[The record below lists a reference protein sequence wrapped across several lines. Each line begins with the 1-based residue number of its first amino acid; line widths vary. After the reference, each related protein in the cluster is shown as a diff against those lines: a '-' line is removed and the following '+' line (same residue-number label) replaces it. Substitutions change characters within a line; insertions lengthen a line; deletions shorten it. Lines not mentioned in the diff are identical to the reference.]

1 MAKDFIKT
9 WDGRRLEDWGSTV
22 SKEFKSFQQAMK
34 REVKRLA
41 EDKGAVLVDWHN
53 GHYDMTGV
61 LERDGLFVYFH
72 YSNLDRTKV
81 VLTPKNSGWLGCSL
95 MRTMKH
101 AKDWTGGTNN
111 NVEFSQFTETMERL
125 FREQAHKRLVDNAG
139 VHVLEHT
146 SQKGYRFTMVLFDWG
161 VTVHVETQEGAV
173 LYEKEV
179 WPGSWSESYN
189 LYEASRRAMMNEGS
203 DIYRMLDRRAEQ
215 AMKKA
220 A

>member
-9 WDGRRLEDWGSTV
+9 WDGKRLEDWGSSV
-22 SKEFKSFQQAMK
+22 SKEYKSFQQAMR

-41 EDKGAVLVDWHN
+41 EDAGATLVDWHN

-111 NVEFSQFTETMERL
+111 NVEFSQFSETMEKL
-125 FREQAHKRLVDNAG
+125 FREQARKRLMDNAG
-139 VHVLEHT
+139 VYVLEHT
-146 SQKGYRFTMVLFDWG
+146 SAKGYQFVMTLFDMG
-161 VTVHVETQEGAV
+161 VHVRVTTQDGTL
-173 LYEKEV
+173 LYHNEA
-179 WPGSWSESYN
+179 WPGTWGDAYN
-189 LYEASRRAMMNEGS
+189 IYEQSRRSMMDEGNP
-203 DIYRMLDRRAEQ
+203 IYWQLDSKVQKQLR
-215 AMKKA
+215 KA